1 MKMWCDK
8 TNRTLDEIT
17 AQVSDTSVPLEFSIP
32 AAFLSFHRTTFD
44 ALGNS
49 LEHVLIVRLNMKKQA
64 IGTGVIFNDSNSND
78 SW

>member
-17 AQVSDTSVPLEFSIP
+17 AEVSDTSVLLEFSIP

-49 LEHVLIVRLNMKKQA
+49 LEHVLIVRHKLKKKA
-64 IGTGVIFNDSNSND
+64 VGTELIFNDSNSND